1 MNFNIF
7 NSLILAGVVQGFIFG
22 AVWLFTKKYRSRSTY
37 FLIALIVTYSLN
49 NLQYYLLDTEMVSIS
64 NFYSYLYVC
73 YGLLMPP
80 LFLFY
85 GLSIMNPKLKINLT
99 KKLLV
104 LPFLLSV
111 ILGGAYKFAV
121 LALEKE
127 TEYNVLMNYLVR
139 WSELIAIV
147 FSVIVVI
154 YLLLKV
160 NRFQKTQQFSK
171 NKIQPQ
177 LQWFKVFLFFQLFA
191 IFVWA
196 ASEIAF
202 ADESE
207 NFYFYPVWIIV
218 AIITYWLGHIGIYKY
233 GVNEQRKKI
242 RKTAQDRYS
251 ISEVLK
257 QKSDHITAMN
267 QFLEVERNF
276 LNPNMSLD
284 IIAAEL
290 NLSQG
295 HLSKL
300 INTELGLSFKDYL
313 NSLRIEE
320 AKHYLKD
327 SDFSNYTLAAIGL
340 EAGFNSKSAF
350 NASFKKIT
358 GLTPSQFKQQQG

>member
-1 MNFNIF
+1 
-7 NSLILAGVVQGFIFG
+7 
-22 AVWLFTKKYRSRSTY
+22 
-37 FLIALIVTYSLN
+37 
-49 NLQYYLLDTEMVSIS
+49 
-64 NFYSYLYVC
+64 
-73 YGLLMPP
+73 
-80 LFLFY
+80 
-85 GLSIMNPKLKINLT
+85 MNPKLKINLK

-111 ILGGAYKFAV
+111 ALAGVYKFEV
-121 LALEKE
+121 LTLGKE
-127 TEYNVLMNYLVR
+127 TENNVFLNYLVR
-139 WSELIAIV
+139 WSELLAIV
-147 FSVIVVI
+147 FSVIVVV
-154 YLLLKV
+154 YLLRKV
-160 NRFQKTQQFSK
+160 SQFQKTQQFSK

-202 ADESE
+202 ADQE

-251 ISEVLK
+251 ISEVLS
-257 QKSDHITAMN
+257 QKNDHIAAMN
-267 QFLEVERNF
+267 QFLEGDRNF

-284 IIAAEL
+284 TIADEL
-290 NLSQG
+290 NLSLG

-320 AKHYLKD
+320 AKRYLKD
-327 SDFSNYTLAAIGL
+327 SEFSNYTLAAIGL

>member
-7 NSLILAGVVQGFIFG
+7 NSLILAGVIQGFIFG
-22 AVWLFTKKYRSRSTY
+22 AVWLFTKKYRSRNTY

-49 NLQYYLLDTEMVSIS
+49 NLQYYLLDTEMVSFS
-64 NFYSYLYVC
+64 SFYSYLYLC

-80 LFLFY
+80 LFLLY
-85 GLSIMNPKLKINLT
+85 GLSIMNPTLKIDVR
-99 KKLLV
+99 KKLLF
-104 LPFLLSV
+104 LPFLLSMLLAGV
-111 ILGGAYKFAV
+111 YKFKVVV
-121 LALEKE
+121 LGNTLDE
-127 TEYNVLMNYLVR
+127 NSNLWSSVR
-139 WSELIAIV
+139 WSEFLAIAFSLVVV
-147 FSVIVVI
+147 FF
-154 YLLLKV
+154 LLRKV
-160 NRFQKTQQFSK
+160 SQFQKTQQFSK

-191 IFVWA
+191 IFVWG

-202 ADESE
+202 ADEE

-218 AIITYWLGHIGIYKY
+218 AIITYWLGHIGMYKY
-233 GVNEQRKKI
+233 GINEQRKKI

-251 ISEVLK
+251 ISEVLT
-257 QKSDHITAMN
+257 QKNDHITALK
-267 QFLEVERNF
+267 QFLEGDRNF

-284 IIAAEL
+284 MIADEL

-320 AKHYLKD
+320 AKRYLKD
-327 SDFSNYTLAAIGL
+327 SEFSNYTLAAIGL